1 MFSILFWFRD
11 ICVENY
17 DNIVCVCVCVYIYMY
32 VGFLVYV
39 SGLGGFRL
47 FVQICKVLNHGV
59 TLGGVGAVL
68 TW

>member
-1 MFSILFWFRD
+1 MFSTLFRFRD
-11 ICVENY
+11 ICVETY
-17 DNIVCVCVCVYIYMY
+17 DNIVCVCVCMC

-47 FVQICKVLNHGV
+47 YVQICKVLNHGV
-59 TLGGVGAVL
+59 TLGGLGAVL

>member
-1 MFSILFWFRD
+1 MFSTLFRFRD
-11 ICVENY
+11 ICVETY
-17 DNIVCVCVCVYIYMY
+17 DNIVCVCVCVC

-47 FVQICKVLNHGV
+47 YVQICKVLNHGV

>member
-1 MFSILFWFRD
+1 MFSTLFRFGD
-11 ICVENY
+11 ICVETY
-17 DNIVCVCVCVYIYMY
+17 DNIVCVCVC

-47 FVQICKVLNHGV
+47 YVQICKVLNHGV
-59 TLGGVGAVL
+59 TLGGVGAAL

>member
-1 MFSILFWFRD
+1 MFSTLFRFRD
-11 ICVENY
+11 ICVETY
-17 DNIVCVCVCVYIYMY
+17 DNIVCVCVCVCVC

-47 FVQICKVLNHGV
+47 YVQICKVLNHGV
-59 TLGGVGAVL
+59 TLGGLGAVL

>member
-1 MFSILFWFRD
+1 MD
-11 ICVENY
+11 ICVETY
-17 DNIVCVCVCVYIYMY
+17 DNIVCVCVCMC

-47 FVQICKVLNHGV
+47 YVQICKVLNHGV
-59 TLGGVGAVL
+59 TLGGLGAVL

>member
-1 MFSILFWFRD
+1 M
-11 ICVENY
+11 
-17 DNIVCVCVCVYIYMY
+17 CVCIYIYMY

-47 FVQICKVLNHGV
+47 FVQICKVLSHGV